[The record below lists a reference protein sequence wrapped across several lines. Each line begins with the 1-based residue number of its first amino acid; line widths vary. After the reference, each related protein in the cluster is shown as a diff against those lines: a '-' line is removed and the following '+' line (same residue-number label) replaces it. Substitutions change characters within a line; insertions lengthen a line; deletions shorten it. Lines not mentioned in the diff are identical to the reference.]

1 MIRYGPIFCVVLLL
15 VSAFY
20 FQRTKR
26 VHMIHQISGGIFFIA
41 FILMLFNFYYIN
53 TYGAYLYP
61 SFLSQVLGFKVIS
74 TLSVLVISVFY
85 MTIAAIT
92 WFSNYSLRKY
102 IDPSKIPTYYSLMH
116 IMNAAITIV
125 VFTDSFITLYV
136 AYVIIIMAA
145 YHMIQIKNKV
155 AAPYEKLRF
164 LTMNLFGLSLL
175 FIGLSMMVFKTH
187 AMDFET
193 LHAAMNAF
201 QPDDAN
207 YYTLSMTLC
216 IVGLGVNGV
225 LFPFFAWMPDLF
237 ATTPA
242 PLSAQL
248 SAVTI
253 KISPIVM
260 MKLVFS
266 GYGINLF
273 NALHL
278 NSVLIVL
285 GIASML
291 SGSIFAIHQQD
302 LKKMIAYSTISQLGY
317 VYLAIGIG
325 NEYGIRIALYQLL
338 AHAVTKAAIYMSVG
352 SMYEQIRTT
361 EINQLKGVG
370 KQLPITLGCFALGAL
385 SMVGIPILPGFI
397 TKWNLSLATL
407 TSGSIIPLFVILI
420 SAILNATYYVPIIIN
435 GFFGPHHIEMRHFEV
450 TAKPFREVL
459 PLVCLIGIM
468 VLMGFFANSIFHFI
482 NAKELMAAVM
492 TGGMHI

>member
-1 MIRYGPIFCVVLLL
+1 
-15 VSAFY
+15 
-20 FQRTKR
+20 
-26 VHMIHQISGGIFFIA
+26 MIHQISGGIFFIA
-41 FILMLFNFYYIN
+41 FVLMLFNFYYIN
-53 TYGAYLYP
+53 HYGAYLYP
-61 SFLSQVLGFKVIS
+61 SFLSQALGFKVIS

-85 MTIAAIT
+85 MTVAAIT

-102 IDPSKIPTYYSLMH
+102 IEPSEIPTYYSLMH

-125 VFTDSFITLYV
+125 VFTDYFIALYV
-136 AYVIIIMAA
+136 AYVLIIMAA

-164 LTMNLFGLSLL
+164 LTMNLFGLLLL
-175 FIGLSMMVFKTH
+175 FAGILMMTLKTH
-187 AMDFET
+187 ALDFES
-193 LHAAMNAF
+193 LHTALAAF
-201 QPDDAN
+201 QSADSN
-207 YYTLSMTLC
+207 YFILSMTLC

-260 MKLVFS
+260 MKLIFS
-266 GYGINLF
+266 GYGIELF
-273 NALHL
+273 NALHM

-285 GIASML
+285 GVASML
-291 SGSIFAIHQQD
+291 SGSIFAIHQED

-338 AHAVTKAAIYMSVG
+338 AHAVTKAAIYMTTA
-352 SMYEQIRTT
+352 IR
-361 EINQLKGVG
+361 QLRGIG
-370 KQLPITLGCFALGAL
+370 KYLPITLGCFALGAL

-407 TSGSIIPLFVILI
+407 TRGSVIPILVILI

-435 GFFGPHHIEMRHFEV
+435 GFFGPENIEMRRFESS
-450 TAKPFREVL
+450 AKPFREVL
-459 PLVCLIGIM
+459 PLVYLIVIM
-468 VLMGFFANSIFHFI
+468 VLMGFFANSMFHFI
-482 NAKELMAAVM
+482 NAQEFMAFKVL
-492 TGGMHI
+492 GGVRL